1 MKNILH
7 TSDIKSLKKIYQG
20 KVRDIYEV
28 DQNNIL
34 IVSTDRV
41 SVFDTILPTPIPE
54 KGIILNKVSNFWFKK
69 FSEQIDNHLSN
80 ININE
85 LKITDSDYD
94 QIEDRSVVVKK
105 LSALPVEAIVRKY
118 LIGSGYSDY
127 LSKGSICNI
136 QLPENLKMASKLPDL
151 IFTPSSK
158 AKVGEHDINIE
169 FNEMVEIIGLDY
181 SKSIKEIS
189 LEIFKNAEKH
199 LIKKNII
206 LADTKFEFGLSKKG
220 KLILMDEILTPDSS
234 RFWLADT
241 YEEGVSPA
249 SLDKQFIRDYVKSI
263 SWVDTLPPPELPENI
278 VEKTYNKY
286 KDLEKILTD

>member
-136 QLPENLKMASKLPDL
+136 PLPENLKMASKLPDL

-169 FNEMVEIIGLDY
+169 FNEMVEIIGLDH

>member
-69 FSEQIDNHLSN
+69 FSEQIDNHLSD

-105 LSALPVEAIVRKY
+105 LSALPIEAIVRKY

-136 QLPENLKMASKLPDL
+136 PLPENLKMASKLPDL

-169 FNEMVEIIGLDY
+169 FNEMVEIIGLDH

-234 RFWLADT
+234 RFWLANT

>member
-136 QLPENLKMASKLPDL
+136 PLPENLKMASKLPDL

-169 FNEMVEIIGLDY
+169 FNEMVEIIGLDH

-234 RFWLADT
+234 RFWLANT

>member
-69 FSEQIDNHLSN
+69 FSEQIDNHLSD

-136 QLPENLKMASKLPDL
+136 PLPENLKMASKLPDL

-169 FNEMVEIIGLDY
+169 FNEMVEIIGLDH

>member
-241 YEEGVSPA
+241 YEEGISPA

>member
-69 FSEQIDNHLSN
+69 FSEQIDNHLSD

-105 LSALPVEAIVRKY
+105 LSALPIEAIVRKY

-136 QLPENLKMASKLPDL
+136 PLPENLKMASKLPDL

-169 FNEMVEIIGLDY
+169 FNEMVEIIGLDH

>member
-105 LSALPVEAIVRKY
+105 LSALPIEAIVRKY

-136 QLPENLKMASKLPDL
+136 PLPENLKMASKLPDL

-169 FNEMVEIIGLDY
+169 FNEMVEIIGLDH

>member
-136 QLPENLKMASKLPDL
+136 PLPENLKMASKLPDL

-169 FNEMVEIIGLDY
+169 FNEMVEIIGLDH

-189 LEIFKNAEKH
+189 LEIFRNAEKH

-206 LADTKFEFGLSKKG
+206 LADTKFEFGLTKKG

-234 RFWLADT
+234 RFWLANT

>member
-54 KGIILNKVSNFWFKK
+54 KGIILNKVSNFRFKK

-136 QLPENLKMASKLPDL
+136 PLPENLKMASKLPDL

-169 FNEMVEIIGLDY
+169 FNEMVEIIGLDH
-181 SKSIKEIS
+181 SKSIREIS

-199 LIKKNII
+199 LIKKN
-206 LADTKFEFGLSKKG
+206 LC
-220 KLILMDEILTPDSS
+220 
-234 RFWLADT
+234 
-241 YEEGVSPA
+241 
-249 SLDKQFIRDYVKSI
+249 
-263 SWVDTLPPPELPENI
+263 
-278 VEKTYNKY
+278 YN
-286 KDLEKILTD
+286 TH

>member
-69 FSEQIDNHLSN
+69 FSEQIDNHLSD

-105 LSALPVEAIVRKY
+105 LSALPIEAIVRKY

-169 FNEMVEIIGLDY
+169 FNEMVEIIGLDH

>member
-69 FSEQIDNHLSN
+69 FSEQIDNHLSD

-105 LSALPVEAIVRKY
+105 LSALPIEAIVRKY

-136 QLPENLKMASKLPDL
+136 PLPENLKMASKLPDL

-169 FNEMVEIIGLDY
+169 FNEMVEIIGLDH

-206 LADTKFEFGLSKKG
+206 LADTKFEFGLTKKG

-234 RFWLADT
+234 RFWLANT

>member
-69 FSEQIDNHLSN
+69 FSEQVDNHLSN

-105 LSALPVEAIVRKY
+105 LSALPIEAIVRKY

-136 QLPENLKMASKLPDL
+136 PLPENLKMASKLPDL

>member
-1 MKNILH
+1 M
-7 TSDIKSLKKIYQG
+7 
-20 KVRDIYEV
+20 
-28 DQNNIL
+28 
-34 IVSTDRV
+34 

-199 LIKKNII
+199 LIKNII

>member
-69 FSEQIDNHLSN
+69 FSEQIDNHLSD

-94 QIEDRSVVVKK
+94 QIEDRSVIVKK
-105 LSALPVEAIVRKY
+105 LSALPIEAIVRKY

-136 QLPENLKMASKLPDL
+136 PLPENLKMASKLPDL

-169 FNEMVEIIGLDY
+169 FNEMVEIIGLDH

>member
-28 DQNNIL
+28 DQKNIL

-105 LSALPVEAIVRKY
+105 LSALPIEAIVRKY

-136 QLPENLKMASKLPDL
+136 PLPENLKMASKLPDL

-169 FNEMVEIIGLDY
+169 FNEMVEIIGLDH

>member
-69 FSEQIDNHLSN
+69 FSEQIDNHLSD

-94 QIEDRSVVVKK
+94 QIEDRSVIVKK
-105 LSALPVEAIVRKY
+105 LSALPIEAIVRKY

-136 QLPENLKMASKLPDL
+136 SLPENLKMASKLPDL

-169 FNEMVEIIGLDY
+169 FNEMVEIIGLDH

>member
-241 YEEGVSPA
+241 YEEGVSPV

>member
-28 DQNNIL
+28 DSNNIL

-41 SVFDTILPTPIPE
+41 SVFDTILPTAIPE

-69 FSEQIDNHLSN
+69 FSTLVDNHLSN
-80 ININE
+80 TKINE
-85 LKITDSDYD
+85 LKITDDEYD
-94 QIEDRSVVVKK
+94 QIEERSVVVKK
-105 LSALPVEAIVRKY
+105 LKALPIEAIVRNY
-118 LIGSGYSDY
+118 LIGSGYSEY

-136 QLPENLKMASKLPDL
+136 PLPDNLKMASKLPDL

-169 FNEMVEIIGLDY
+169 FDEMIKIIGLDY
-181 SKSIKEIS
+181 SELIKKVS
-189 LEIFKNAEKH
+189 LEIFKNADIH
-199 LIKKNII
+199 LKKKNII
-206 LADTKFEFGLSKKG
+206 LADTKLEFGLSEKG
-220 KLILMDEILTPDSS
+220 KIVLMDEILTPDSS
-234 RFWLADT
+234 RFWLAQT
-241 YEEGVSPA
+241 YEEGVSPV

-263 SWVDTLPPPELPENI
+263 SWNDTLPPPKLPENI
-278 VEKTYNKY
+278 IEKTYNKY
-286 KDLEKILTD
+286 KELEKILTD

>member
-69 FSEQIDNHLSN
+69 FSEQIDNHLSD

-105 LSALPVEAIVRKY
+105 LSALPIEAIVRKY

-136 QLPENLKMASKLPDL
+136 PLPENLKMASKLPDL

-169 FNEMVEIIGLDY
+169 FNEMVEIIGLDH

-189 LEIFKNAEKH
+189 LEIFRNAEKH

-206 LADTKFEFGLSKKG
+206 LADTKFEFGLTKKG

-234 RFWLADT
+234 RFWLANT

>member
-69 FSEQIDNHLSN
+69 FSEQIDNHLSD

-105 LSALPVEAIVRKY
+105 LSALPIEAIVRKY

-136 QLPENLKMASKLPDL
+136 PLPENLKMASKLPDL

-169 FNEMVEIIGLDY
+169 FNKMVEIIGLDH

-234 RFWLADT
+234 RFWLANT

>member
-136 QLPENLKMASKLPDL
+136 PLPENLKMASKLPDL

-169 FNEMVEIIGLDY
+169 FNEMVEIIGLDH

-241 YEEGVSPA
+241 YEEGVSPV

>member
-241 YEEGVSPA
+241 YEEGASPA